1 MLTGFKSN
9 TILLEAQIK
18 KTLPFFILL
27 FCALCVYAEKVAD
40 FPEIMRPTNIYI
52 NGDEIYVIENQLKI
66 AVHSISTQKFLREIS
81 KNGEGPGEFSFNPVL
96 KILPDSIFLS
106 AFNKM
111 MGFSK
116 EGRLIEENRVIP
128 NGRIIPVKDGFVL
141 QGIARSSENIFTTV
155 NLLDADLNK
164 TNELYRQLRPQ
175 RKGGI
180 NPIRN
185 YLGIETFEDKIFV
198 TDGNRDFVIEI
209 FDNKGTKLDTIEK
222 SVEKI
227 RIPNVYQE
235 MLVNQLK
242 EQPGGNGAEYTA
254 AFERFGVEY
263 PKFFPDIK
271 EFQVLDRKIYVQT
284 YKREEGKTEF
294 IILDLKGKT
303 LQTAFL
309 PVCEEG
315 SLINKNVYTFYKDV
329 YYYFKFNDNEEI
341 WELHQ
346 IDFMN

>member
-1 MLTGFKSN
+1 M
-9 TILLEAQIK
+9 K
-18 KTLPFFILL
+18 KALL
-27 FCALCVYAEKVAD
+27 FTVLIFCTLYIYAEKVAD

-52 NGDEIYVIENQLKI
+52 DGDEIYVIENQRKI
-66 AVHSISTQKFLREIS
+66 SVYSITTQKFLREIS

-96 KILPDSIFLS
+96 KILPDYIFLS

-111 MGFSK
+111 MVFSK
-116 EGRLIEENRVIP
+116 EGLLIEENRVIP

-164 TNELYRQLRPQ
+164 IKELYRQLRPQ

-185 YLGIETFEDKIFV
+185 YLGIDTFEDKIFV
-198 TDGNRDFVIEI
+198 ADGNRDFVIEI
-209 FDNKGTKLDTIEK
+209 FDNKGTKLDIIEK
-222 SVEKI
+222 GVEKI

-235 MLVNQLK
+235 MLVNQLR
-242 EQPGGNGAEYTA
+242 EQPGGNGAEWRGA
-254 AFERFGVEY
+254 IERFGVEY

-271 EFQVLDRKIYVQT
+271 EFQVLDGKIYVQT
-284 YKREEGKTEF
+284 YKREEGKTEY
-294 IILDLKGKT
+294 IILDLNGKT
-303 LQTAFL
+303 LQTTFL
-309 PVCEEG
+309 PIFEEG

-329 YYYFKFNDNEEI
+329 YYYLKFSEDKEI
-341 WELHQ
+341 WELNR
-346 IDFMN
+346 IDLKN